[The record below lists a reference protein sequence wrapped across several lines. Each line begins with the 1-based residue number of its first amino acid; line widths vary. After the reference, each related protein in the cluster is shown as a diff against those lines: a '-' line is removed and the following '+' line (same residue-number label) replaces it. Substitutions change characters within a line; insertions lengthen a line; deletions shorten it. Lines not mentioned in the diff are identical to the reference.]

1 MSANEKASD
10 KGPAVLAAVKPYEYN
25 DFLKPNVKGKDLGFD
40 LEIFDEKGIAAL
52 VEKLKADK
60 TEVLISCWSTSS
72 LPEDLLEQVPS
83 LKYLSHLCGT
93 VRSKVPRVLIEKG
106 LIVTGWGDS
115 IARTVAECSLL
126 QILGCLRRVTNFQLK
141 MHNDRGWNDPSFDDP
156 QSLFARTVG
165 LHGFGVIA
173 RELVKLLEPFGCE
186 ISTYSPSVPDD
197 YLAKYGVSRAE
208 KLEDLFSK
216 NHIIVELAPLKPA
229 NVGLV
234 DEKLLRMIPQGGV
247 FVNTGR
253 GQVVDEQA
261 LARVAA
267 DGKIHISLDVYAKE
281 PLPTDSPLRGLPN
294 VMLLPHIGGPTS
306 DRRCDCGLHAIQ
318 NVQAYL
324 AGKDLQGQV
333 GLGQY
338 DRQT

>member
-1 MSANEKASD
+1 MTTNENA
-10 KGPAVLAAVKPYEYN
+10 PAVLAAVKPYEYN
-25 DFLKPNVKGKDLGFD
+25 DFLKANVEGKDLGFD
-40 LEIFDEKGIAAL
+40 LEIFEGKGIDAL
-52 VEKLKADK
+52 IEKLKADN
-60 TEVLISCWSTSS
+60 TEILISCWSTSA

-83 LKYLSHLCGT
+83 LKFVSHLCGT
-93 VRSKVPRVLIEKG
+93 VRNKIPRVLIEKG
-106 LIVTGWGDS
+106 LLVAGWGNS

-126 QILGCLRRVTNFQLK
+126 QILGSLRRVTNFQLK
-141 MHNDRGWNDPSFDDP
+141 MHNEGAWNDPNFDAP

-186 ISTYSPSVPDD
+186 ISTFSPSVPDD
-197 YLAKYGVSRAE
+197 YLAKFGVTRAE
-208 KLEDLFSK
+208 TLEDLFAN

-234 DEKLLRMIPQGGV
+234 DEKLLRMIPDGGV

-253 GQVVDEQA
+253 GQVVDEDA
-261 LARVAA
+261 LAKVAA
-267 DGKIHISLDVYAKE
+267 EGKIHISLDVYREE
-281 PLPTDSPLRGLPN
+281 PLPEDSPLRGLPN
-294 VMLLPHIGGPTS
+294 IMLLPHIGGPTS
-306 DRRCDCGLHAIQ
+306 DRRCDCGLNAIQ

-324 AGKDLQGQV
+324 AGTELQGTV
-333 GLGQY
+333 GVGEY